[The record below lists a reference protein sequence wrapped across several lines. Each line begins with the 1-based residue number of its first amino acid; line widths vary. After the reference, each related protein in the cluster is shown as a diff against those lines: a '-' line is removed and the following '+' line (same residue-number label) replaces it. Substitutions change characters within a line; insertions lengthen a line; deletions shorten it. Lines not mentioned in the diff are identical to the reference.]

1 MPPKL
6 HDVAQDRHQ
15 LDFLKAFMASEHNDE
30 NLNFLLDKDSADKIY
45 AKWIL
50 KSSNTQVNLP
60 AALQSQLEKLAAA
73 KKWSEMAKP
82 LADARV
88 SITKL
93 VDTDVMRRFE
103 NYAPYKNY
111 MAANNP
117 TTKAAVAKMDKD
129 IKDGAKYFTAAIA
142 TVKAKGK
149 PADRIEVNRMF
160 DSGRMRHDK
169 VHESF
174 TELIQKEKGFTR
186 ATFAT
191 VFKEKDDFSKQWLE
205 YRKLLGR

>member
-1 MPPKL
+1 
-6 HDVAQDRHQ
+6 
-15 LDFLKAFMASEHNDE
+15 MASEHNKE
-30 NLNFLLDKDSADKIY
+30 NLDFLLDRNSPDKIY

-60 AALQSQLEKLAAA
+60 AALQSQLDKLAAA
-73 KKWSEMAKP
+73 KKSSEMAKP

-93 VDTDVMRRFE
+93 VNDDVMKRLE
-103 NYAPYKNY
+103 KYAPYANY
-111 MAANNP
+111 MSANNP

-129 IKDGAKYFTAAIA
+129 IKDGAKYFTTAIA

-174 TELIQKEKGFTR
+174 TELVQKEKGFTR
-186 ATFAT
+186 STFAT
-191 VFKEKDDFSKQWLE
+191 VFREKDDFSKQWQE

>member
-6 HDVAQDRHQ
+6 KDVAKDRHQ
-15 LDFLKAFMASEHNDE
+15 LDLLKAFMASEHNSE
-30 NLNFLLDKDSADKIY
+30 NFDFLFDRNSNDKIY

-60 AALQSQLEKLAAA
+60 SSIQSQLDKLAAA

-93 VDTDVMRRFE
+93 VDDDVMRRFE
-103 NYAPYKNY
+103 NYAPYVAY

-117 TTKAAVAKMDKD
+117 TTKAAVAKMDQD
-129 IKDGAKYFTAAIA
+129 IKDGATYFTSAIA

-149 PADRIEVNRMF
+149 PADRAEVNRMF

-174 TELIQKEKGFTR
+174 TELVQKEKGFTR

-191 VFKEKDDFSKQWLE
+191 VF
-205 YRKLLGR
+205 